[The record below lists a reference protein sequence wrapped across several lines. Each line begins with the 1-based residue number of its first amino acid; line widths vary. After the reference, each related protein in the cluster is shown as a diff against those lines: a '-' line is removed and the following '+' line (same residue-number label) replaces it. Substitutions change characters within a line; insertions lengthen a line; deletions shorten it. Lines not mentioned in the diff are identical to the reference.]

1 MSDAKK
7 QDKQVGKEKY
17 VAPPYFQNREISW
30 LEFNKR
36 VLDQARDESVPLLER
51 LNFCSIFWSNL
62 QEFFMVRVGS
72 LTDLS
77 LVKSKI
83 IDKKSGWT
91 PAEQLQK
98 IYARCHELYPYYEQ
112 TYSELVHRLKKDGVE
127 RVQID
132 DLSTSQKDFL
142 DSWFE
147 SYVYPFLSP
156 QIVNSRH
163 PFPHLTNGD
172 IYIIVRLNNKLTI
185 DLKKD
190 KAEKKA
196 KTSGAKNVTLGII
209 PLPPQ
214 AQRIV
219 ALPAKEGDEGFKF
232 VLLEDLIES
241 YAEQIFSMYKVKHTN
256 IVCVTRNADL
266 DVVEGEEEQG
276 VDYREHMKRILKKR
290 SRLHPVRLESA
301 KPLSDVVR
309 KALSGRLELTDE
321 QMFVTKVPLDMSY
334 TYSLEKHI
342 KSEKLKNKLVNEPF
356 SPQWPLSINKNR
368 SIINQLQTSEFLVS
382 YPYESMDAFVMLLK
396 EAAVDPAVV
405 SIKITLYRL
414 ASHSKLAEALIAAA
428 ENGKEV
434 TALFELR
441 ARFDESNNIE
451 WSQQFEEA
459 GCNVIY
465 GFHDYKVHSKICLI
479 TRQTSDGTQYITQ
492 LGTGNYNE
500 KTAKLYTDFCFMTTD
515 QGIGEDAALFFQN
528 MQMETLSDEYKELWV
543 APMQIKQNLLSE
555 IDKQIALQKEG
566 KPSGIFCKTN
576 SITDEDVINKLV
588 EASQAGVVTTCL
600 VRGISCLVP
609 GVKGY
614 TDNICIVSI
623 VGRLLEHSRI
633 YIFGSM
639 DEEVKVYLSSADLMT
654 RNLNNRVEIAWEVK
668 NPTLKDRILE
678 YCGVCLSD
686 TEKLRALREDGTYT
700 PIRTFRTEGEMNM
713 DSQQW
718 LISEATRRASKPRPK
733 DFADIH
739 DAETEEI
746 DVNSAAFSERAT
758 VAFNNFGRVNAPAVR
773 KRKKQIGAVTLP
785 DPRTTTKMTRKE
797 IQEELSKKLPATPQ
811 NNAAEQRPKIEGV
824 VEVRSISE
832 LENASKY
839 VPISVL
845 SGEAVKKEKEA
856 AAPVQPQV
864 TQSFSEPPQNAPQPA
879 QTFQPAE
886 QQQAQHGVQPTMPSI
901 SSAYSDD
908 ESFFKSYAENNT
920 FSMPPLDAKPEGG
933 LFKKHK
939 KKKKKK

>member
-1 MSDAKK
+1 MSDSKKSNKDAKGS
-7 QDKQVGKEKY
+7 DKLTEEKY
-17 VAPPYFQNREISW
+17 VAPPYFQNRELSW

-72 LTDLS
+72 LSDLA

-83 IDKKSGWT
+83 VDDKSGWT
-91 PAEQLQK
+91 PAEQLQR
-98 IYARCHELYPYYEQ
+98 IYERCHELYPYYEQ
-112 TYSELVHRLKKDGVE
+112 TYTELASRLKAEGVE
-127 RVQID
+127 RVHID
-132 DLSTSQKDFL
+132 DLNAFQKSYL
-142 DSWFE
+142 DDWFN
-147 SYVYPFLSP
+147 SYVRPFLSP

-172 IYIIVRLNNKLTI
+172 IYIIVRLNNKLST
-185 DLKKD
+185 DEKKEKGD
-190 KAEKKA
+190 KKA

-219 ALPAKEGDEGFKF
+219 KLPADNDESALKYL
-232 VLLEDLIES
+232 LLEDLIES
-241 YAEQIFSMYKVKHTN
+241 YASEIFSMYKVKHTN

-309 KALSGRLELTDE
+309 KTLCGRLELEDYQT
-321 QMFVTKVPLDMSY
+321 FVTKVPLDLSY
-334 TYSLEKHI
+334 TYALEKNV
-342 KSEKLKNKLVNEPF
+342 KDKNLGAHLINEPF
-356 SPQWPLSINKNR
+356 SPQWPLSINKKR
-368 SIINQLQTSEFLVS
+368 SIINQLQNSEFLIS
-382 YPYESMDAFVMLLK
+382 YPYETMDAFVMLLK

-414 ASHSKLAEALIAAA
+414 ASHSKLAEALITAA

-479 TRQTSDGTQYITQ
+479 TRQTDSGTQYITQ

-500 KTAKLYTDFCFMTTD
+500 KTAKLYTDFCFITTD
-515 QGIGEDAALFFQN
+515 PALGADAALFFQN
-528 MQMETLSDEYKELWV
+528 MQMETLSDEYKELMV
-543 APMQIKQNLLSE
+543 APMQLKQNLIAE
-555 IDKQIALQKEG
+555 IDNQIALQKAG

-576 SITDEDVINKLV
+576 SITDVEIIQKLV
-588 EASQAGVVTTCL
+588 EASQAGVVSTLL

-614 TDNICIVSI
+614 TENICIVSI

-639 DEEVKVYLSSADLMT
+639 EEEVKVYLSSADLMT
-654 RNLNNRVEIAWEVK
+654 RNLDNRVEIAWEVK
-668 NPTLKDRILE
+668 NPTLKDRIIE

-686 TEKLRALREDGTYT
+686 TEKLRALREDGSYT
-700 PIRTFRTEGEMNM
+700 PLRTFRTEDDMVM

-718 LISEATRRASKPRPK
+718 LISEATRKASKPRPK
-733 DFADIH
+733 DFNEIH
-739 DAETEEI
+739 EAETIKIDKPLQTHAISESGEQKKPTADPRATLRMTSEEI
-746 DVNSAAFSERAT
+746 KEQTDSIAALRPE
-758 VAFNNFGRVNAPAVR
+758 
-773 KRKKQIGAVTLP
+773 
-785 DPRTTTKMTRKE
+785 DPME
-797 IQEELSKKLPATPQ
+797 DLSDEED
-811 NNAAEQRPKIEGV
+811 V
-824 VEVRSISE
+824 VEVRSIDELFNVKKVNVSE
-832 LENASKY
+832 LSISNAGNISSVSPASETQTPQEN
-839 VPISVL
+839 VPIGSIPSTRMPPVPKPTRSINQPISNEN
-845 SGEAVKKEKEA
+845 SGTTEDSSEA
-856 AAPVQPQV
+856 
-864 TQSFSEPPQNAPQPA
+864 
-879 QTFQPAE
+879 
-886 QQQAQHGVQPTMPSI
+886 
-901 SSAYSDD
+901 
-908 ESFFKSYAENNT
+908 FFKAYAENNT
-920 FSMPPLDAKPEGG
+920 FSMPPQDANPERG

-939 KKKKKK
+939 KKKKK